1 MSIIQKLTLA
11 HLKKNKGRTVVT
23 ILGICVSVAMITAVF
38 VSIASFM
45 NYIADV
51 TYYSGGHWDA
61 QVVNVTT
68 DELSKLESQNTVSKV
83 GEIAQLGSESSGFMI
98 DYGVSPRTSVGSVY
112 AADSVG
118 LSQTVT
124 TEIDGAMP
132 KNYDEILVE
141 KEFIESNELDWQV
154 GDTVTIPVGTRQ
166 YESEGSVLDVTGNY
180 VAGESFTIND
190 IKEYRIAGIVDN
202 NFPTRGYKI
211 LRLAE
216 PEELNGATAYIQL
229 TDVNM
234 KSTADIQQIM
244 TACGIDSSRY
254 RINQEYLGGNFSF
267 AADGAF
273 ALTIIPM
280 CLVILAVIMIAS
292 IALIYNAF
300 GMSLSERTRYLGM
313 LASVGATKSQKSSS
327 VYLS

>member
-132 KNYDEILVE
+132 K
-141 KEFIESNELDWQV
+141 
-154 GDTVTIPVGTRQ
+154 
-166 YESEGSVLDVTGNY
+166 
-180 VAGESFTIND
+180 
-190 IKEYRIAGIVDN
+190 
-202 NFPTRGYKI
+202 
-211 LRLAE
+211 
-216 PEELNGATAYIQL
+216 
-229 TDVNM
+229 
-234 KSTADIQQIM
+234 IM
-244 TACGIDSSRY
+244 TR
-254 RINQEYLGGNFSF
+254 
-267 AADGAF
+267 
-273 ALTIIPM
+273 
-280 CLVILAVIMIAS
+280 
-292 IALIYNAF
+292 
-300 GMSLSERTRYLGM
+300 SLLKRNLLKVMNWTGRLET
-313 LASVGATKSQKSSS
+313 Q
-327 VYLS
+327 